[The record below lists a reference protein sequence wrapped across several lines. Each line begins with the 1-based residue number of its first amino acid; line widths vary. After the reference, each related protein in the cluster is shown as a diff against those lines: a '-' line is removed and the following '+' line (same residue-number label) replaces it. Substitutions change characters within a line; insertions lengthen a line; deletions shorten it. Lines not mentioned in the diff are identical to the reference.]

1 MYEQEA
7 PPPENDEEEESDER
21 VDKKPKKPV
30 DPEKAFQ
37 NLTDVKKYDYL
48 LGKSIVNFKLFFY
61 SFNKIQDICPKKKK
75 NQRIKTIFVSFF
87 CLGMS
92 MWMLTDERKNELL
105 KQRDNKLSELAI
117 LKAKTPESIWEADLE
132 ALEKKLDEVEEKERQ
147 EELGVNAKKMKQAA
161 STSKAAAGKRKRAAK
176 ANDEIYPSTDGIK
189 IEFKVTDE
197 ILKKYEKMAAATAR
211 SKAKK
216 EAVENGEGDEFD
228 SMVKK
233 EKKPGKFDIT
243 RLLFPNIGTFV

>member
-1 MYEQEA
+1 
-7 PPPENDEEEESDER
+7 
-21 VDKKPKKPV
+21 
-30 DPEKAFQ
+30 
-37 NLTDVKKYDYL
+37 
-48 LGKSIVNFKLFFY
+48 
-61 SFNKIQDICPKKKK
+61 
-75 NQRIKTIFVSFF
+75 
-87 CLGMS
+87 
-92 MWMLTDERKNELL
+92 MLTDERKNELL

-197 ILKKYEKMAAATAR
+197 ILKKYEKMAAAGAR

-216 EAVENGEGDEFD
+216 EAAENGEVDEFD
-228 SMVKK
+228 SLVKK
-233 EKKPGKFDIT
+233 EKKPGKFDYN
-243 RLLFPNIGTFV
+243 RLLFPTIETFI